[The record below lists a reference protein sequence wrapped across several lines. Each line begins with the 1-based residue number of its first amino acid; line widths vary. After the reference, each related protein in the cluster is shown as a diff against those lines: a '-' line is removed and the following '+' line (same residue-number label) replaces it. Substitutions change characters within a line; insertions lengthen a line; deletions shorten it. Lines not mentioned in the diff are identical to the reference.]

1 MIRSL
6 LIAGVMALCFSAP
19 ALAENDNIGERL
31 PQANIEGLAQSPAGS
46 LDELAG
52 RVVLIEF
59 FAYW

>member
-6 LIAGVMALCFSAP
+6 LIAGVMAFCLGTT
-19 ALAENDNIGERL
+19 ALADSTGRFL
-31 PQANIEGLAQSPAGS
+31 PKAQIEGLTQSPAAS
-46 LDELAG
+46 FDEFAG